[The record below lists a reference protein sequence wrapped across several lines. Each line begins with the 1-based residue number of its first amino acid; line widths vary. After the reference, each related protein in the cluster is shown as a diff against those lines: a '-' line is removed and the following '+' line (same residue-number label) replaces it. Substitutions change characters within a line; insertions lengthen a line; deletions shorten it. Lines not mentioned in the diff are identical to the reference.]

1 MKIFVSKKIIL
12 GGLLAI
18 VMAFS
23 WASFSLAAPLAGN
36 NNIVFENPLQHDT
49 VDTLLAALLGRLQGI
64 IVVISMV
71 FIVIGGLI
79 YITSAGN
86 ESRMTM
92 AKGAISAAVIG
103 LAVGVAAPSFL
114 KEIYIA
120 LGQRASIPPEVSGSI
135 GIAQIAVNVLN
146 FLLGIVGTIAIIM
159 LVLAGMMYLTS
170 AGSESRIE
178 TAKNMTTWSIVGIAI
193 ALAAL
198 IIVRQ
203 VANFF
208 T

>member
-23 WASFSLAAPLAGN
+23 WASFSLAAPPAGN
-36 NNIVFENPLQHDT
+36 NNNVFENPLQYDT
-49 VDTLLAALLGRLQGI
+49 VDTLLAALLDRLQGI
-64 IVVISMV
+64 IVIISMV
-71 FIVIGGLI
+71 FIVIGGLL
-79 YITSAGN
+79 YMTSAGN

-92 AKGAISAAVIG
+92 AKGAILASVIG
-103 LAVGVAAPSFL
+103 LAIGVAAPSFI
-114 KEIYIA
+114 KEIYLALGNSAPAEVVASPSIGQIA
-120 LGQRASIPPEVSGSI
+120 L
-135 GIAQIAVNVLN
+135 NVLN
-146 FLLGIVGTIAIIM
+146 FLLGIVGIIAIIM

-178 TAKNMTTWSIVGIAI
+178 TAKKMTTWSVVGIAI

>member
-178 TAKNMTTWSIVGIAI
+178 TAKKMTTWSVVGIAI

>member
-36 NNIVFENPLQHDT
+36 NNIVFENPLQQHDT
-49 VDTLLAALLGRLQGI
+49 VDTLLAALLDRLQGI
-64 IVVISMV
+64 IVIISMV
-71 FIVIGGLI
+71 FIVIGGLL
-79 YITSAGN
+79 YMTSAGN

-92 AKGAISAAVIG
+92 AKGAILASVIG
-103 LAVGVAAPSFL
+103 LAIGVAAPSFI
-114 KEIYIA
+114 KEIYLALGNSAPAEVVASPSIGQIA
-120 LGQRASIPPEVSGSI
+120 L
-135 GIAQIAVNVLN
+135 NVLN
-146 FLLGIVGTIAIIM
+146 FLLGIVGIIAIIM

-178 TAKNMTTWSIVGIAI
+178 TAKKMTTWSVVGIAI

>member
-103 LAVGVAAPSFL
+103 LAVGVAAPRGWELEVGSW
-114 KEIYIA
+114 E
-120 LGQRASIPPEVSGSI
+120 LGPHLPCSSHRERKGEAWEEGRCV
-135 GIAQIAVNVLN
+135 V
-146 FLLGIVGTIAIIM
+146 
-159 LVLAGMMYLTS
+159 
-170 AGSESRIE
+170 
-178 TAKNMTTWSIVGIAI
+178 
-193 ALAAL
+193 
-198 IIVRQ
+198 
-203 VANFF
+203 
-208 T
+208 